1 MDTGTDFTNQVR
13 RSNKTNDME
22 AIRPIL
28 RECYDFIADVI
39 FENSLLDKNIL
50 TVWMLVN
57 Y

>member
-1 MDTGTDFTNQVR
+1 
-13 RSNKTNDME
+13 ME